1 VIVIGPNERENP
13 LSCFDIYTASTWV
26 IPVLLAVTLHEA
38 AHGYVAHLFGD
49 DTALR
54 QGRVSF
60 NPLKHVDP
68 FGTILLPALLL
79 LSRAPFLFGYAKP
92 VPVSF
97 QNLRHPRRDMIWVA
111 AAGPAMNLLLA
122 LTAALLFHV
131 VGYFPKRAAPWL
143 VGNLTNAISINVFLA
158 VFNMLPLLPLDG
170 GRVLLGLLPKPLA
183 RPFARTER
191 YGMLILLALLFLLPV
206 IEGDLGFHTD
216 LFSQVVTKPSE
227 AIIHLMTR
235 LAGNR

>member
-1 VIVIGPNERENP
+1 LLTYDNFTV
-13 LSCFDIYTASTWV
+13 STWV
-26 IPVLLAVTLHEA
+26 ISVLLAVTLHEA
-38 AHGYVAHLFGD
+38 AHGFVAHLFGD

-54 QGRVSF
+54 QGRVPF

-68 FGTILLPALLL
+68 FGTILLPAFLL

-111 AAGPAMNLLLA
+111 AAGPAMNILIA
-122 LTAALLFHV
+122 VVAALLFHV
-131 VGYFPKRAAPWL
+131 VGYFPKGVAQWI
-143 VGNLTNAISINVFLA
+143 VGNLKNAISINVFLA

-170 GRVLLGLLPKPLA
+170 GRVLQGILPTPLA

-191 YGMLILLALLFLLPV
+191 YGMNRP
-206 IEGDLGFHTD
+206 GF
-216 LFSQVVTKPSE
+216 
-227 AIIHLMTR
+227 AGGHLV
-235 LAGNR
+235 

>member
-1 VIVIGPNERENP
+1 M
-13 LSCFDIYTASTWV
+13 WV

-38 AHGYVAHLFGD
+38 AHGFVAHLLGD
-49 DTALR
+49 DTAMK

-60 NPLKHVDP
+60 NPLRHVDP

-111 AAGPAMNLLLA
+111 AAGPAMNILIA
-122 LTAALLFHV
+122 VAAALLFHV
-131 VGYFPKRAAPWL
+131 VGYFPKSAAPWL
-143 VGNLTNAISINVFLA
+143 VGNLRNVIAINVFLA

-170 GRVLLGLLPKPLA
+170 GRVLLGMLPTPLA

-191 YGMLILLALLFLLPV
+191 YGMLIILGLLFLLPV
-206 IEGDLGFHTD
+206 LARDLGLRAD
-216 LFSQVVTKPSE
+216 VFSQVVVGPSE
-227 AIIHLMTR
+227 AIIRLITR
-235 LAGNR
+235 LEGNR

>member
-1 VIVIGPNERENP
+1 MSVVVDWVSATRPRETNP
-13 LSCFDIYTASTWV
+13 LSPIDIYAASTWI

-38 AHGYVAHLFGD
+38 AHGFVAHLFGD

-54 QGRVSF
+54 HGRVSF

-79 LSRAPFLFGYAKP
+79 LSRALFLFGYAKP

-97 QNLRHPRRDMIWVA
+97 QNLRQPCRDMIWVA
-111 AAGPAMNLLLA
+111 AAGPAMNILMA
-122 LTAALLFHV
+122 VAAALLFHLIV
-131 VGYFPKRAAPWL
+131 LVPKGAAPWI
-143 VGNLTNAISINVFLA
+143 VGNLKNAISINVFLA

-183 RPFARTER
+183 HPFARTER
-191 YGMLILLALLFLLPV
+191 YGMLILVALLFLLPV
-206 IEGDLGFHTD
+206 LEGDLGFRAD
-216 LFSQVVTKPSE
+216 LFSQVV
-227 AIIHLMTR
+227 
-235 LAGNR
+235 

>member
-1 VIVIGPNERENP
+1 MPP
-13 LSCFDIYTASTWV
+13 FDIYTASTWV

-97 QNLRHPRRDMIWVA
+97 QNLRSPRRDMIWVA
-111 AAGPAMNLLLA
+111 AAGPAMNILMA
-122 LTAALLFHV
+122 VAAALLFHLV
-131 VGYFPKRAAPWL
+131 VYVPNDAAPWI
-143 VGNLTNAISINVFLA
+143 VGNLKNAITINVFLA

-183 RPFARTER
+183 LPRTR
-191 YGMLILLALLFLLPV
+191 RK
-206 IEGDLGFHTD
+206 
-216 LFSQVVTKPSE
+216 S
-227 AIIHLMTR
+227 
-235 LAGNR
+235 

>member
-1 VIVIGPNERENP
+1 LPP
-13 LSCFDIYTASTWV
+13 FDIYSASTWV
-26 IPVLLAVTLHEA
+26 IPVLLAITLHEA

-79 LSRAPFLFGYAKP
+79 LSRAHFLFGYAKP

-111 AAGPAMNLLLA
+111 AAGPAMNILIA
-122 LTAALLFHV
+122 VTAALFFHV
-131 VGYFPKRAAPWL
+131 VGSFPKGAAPWL
-143 VGNLTNAISINVFLA
+143 VGNLKNAITINVFLA

-170 GRVLLGLLPKPLA
+170 GRVLLGILPKTLA
-183 RPFARTER
+183 AAFSRTER
-191 YGMLILLALLFLLPV
+191 YGMLIILGLLFLLPV
-206 IEGDLGFHTD
+206 VARDLGFRAD
-216 LFSQVVTKPSE
+216 VFSQ
-227 AIIHLMTR
+227 IIALPAEEIIYWISR

>member
-1 VIVIGPNERENP
+1 MK
-13 LSCFDIYTASTWV
+13 
-26 IPVLLAVTLHEA
+26 
-38 AHGYVAHLFGD
+38 
-49 DTALR
+49 

-60 NPLKHVDP
+60 NPPKHVDP

-111 AAGPAMNLLLA
+111 AAGPAMNMLIA

-131 VGYFPKRAAPWL
+131 VGYFPKSAAPWF
-143 VGNLTNAISINVFLA
+143 VGNLRNAIAVNVFLA

-170 GRVLLGLLPKPLA
+170 GRVLLGIVPGPLA

-191 YGMLILLALLFLLPV
+191 NGMMIILALLFLLPV
-206 IEGDLGFHTD
+206 LARDLGFRAD
-216 LFSQVVTKPSE
+216 LFSQVVTGPSE
-227 AIIHLMTR
+227 TIIRLITR
-235 LAGNR
+235 LAGNRFRS